1 VSPATRALFSATLVG
16 VALSRPALAEVE
28 IAKANGWQLSTDG
41 RVNAFLSYG
50 FGDGPPKPLLMGE
63 KEIPGGA
70 GLNMTG
76 DIISE
81 TNPDG
86 SPVLNAGGNP
96 KQGTFRSMR
105 LRSGFV
111 PNVLGINLVNHLSEE
126 TTIRARLAFWGTI
139 ESESQRKTTYV
150 VTDAREAWGSLSGS
164 WGTFLIGRS
173 IELFARGNS
182 ENDFLYGH
190 GYSLGF
196 PGNVDNIGPTA
207 GMIGFGVLAAFFAPG
222 IVYATPSVGGLTL
235 SAGVYDPAPLAGTY
249 EATHDARPEAE
260 LAYDITSDAV
270 RLHLFCS
277 GEYQKVYSAGSTIS
291 ATSYGVAY
299 GGRFEMGPVH
309 AGVGAHYGK
318 GLGVYYALEADAVS
332 VGPAPL
338 FELRQFD
345 GYSGFLQYA
354 GGSFDI
360 DLGMGISRG
369 FQLDSDKADPLFSTF
384 KSQIGY
390 SAAVVYHMNKSF
402 HFDVDLFHGETTW
415 FRGEEQRYTFL
426 NTGAVVTW

>member
-1 VSPATRALFSATLVG
+1 MVVCGGSA
-16 VALSRPALAEVE
+16 RAEVP
-28 IAKANGWQLSTDG
+28 IVKANGWELSTDG

-50 FGDGPPKPLLMGE
+50 FGDGPPQPLYKGE
-63 KEIPGGA
+63 KQIPGGA

-86 SPVLNAGGNP
+86 TPVLNSGGNP
-96 KQGTFRSMR
+96 KQGKFRSMR

-111 PNVLGINLVNHLSEE
+111 PNVLAFNLVNHLSEE
-126 TTIRARLAFWGTI
+126 TTIKARLAFWGTI

-150 VTDAREAWGSLSGS
+150 VTDAREAWGTISGS

-196 PGNVDNIGPTA
+196 PGNIDNIGPTA

-222 IVYATPSVGGLTL
+222 LVYSTPSFGGLTL
-235 SAGVYDPAPLAGTY
+235 SAGVYDPNPLAGTY
-249 EATHDARPEAE
+249 ESTHDARPEAE
-260 LAYDITSDAV
+260 LAYDLMSGTV
-270 RLHLFCS
+270 NVHLFGS

-291 ATSYGVAY
+291 ATSYGIAY
-299 GGRFEMGPVH
+299 GGRLEVGHVH
-309 AGVGAHYGK
+309 LGVGAHYGK
-318 GLGVYYALEADAVS
+318 GLGVFYALESDPVS
-332 VGPAPL
+332 VGPEPL

-345 GYSGFLQYA
+345 GYSGFFQYA
-354 GGSFDI
+354 GGTFDI
-360 DLGMGISRG
+360 NLGAGISRG
-369 FQLDSDKADPLFSTF
+369 FQLDSDKADPLLSVF
-384 KSQIGY
+384 KSQLGY
-390 SAAVVYHMNKSF
+390 SAAIVSHVTNNF
-402 HFDVDLFHGETTW
+402 HLDVDVFHGDTKW
-415 FRGEEQRYTFL
+415 FRGEEQQYTFL
-426 NTGAVVTW
+426 NTGAVITW